1 MVTNVLKILLL
12 LSPICY
18 LTGVHLQQFD
28 IQFFQIGIMALFGA
42 SLVDSPVRQFPRENY
57 IMAGLIGL
65 LFINIGLHRMN
76 PVVSINCLH
85 FFMASVGLFI
95 VVRYVNNPKS
105 LYPYIVLPAV
115 LNIIVF
121 TLEKCGV
128 HIIFQTIFVD
138 DPGGLM
144 GNAPRLMTYLGL
156 ILPFMLNYS
165 IFWFLACI
173 ACAVVG
179 TEITLLAS
187 AAIVLFLKVKNM
199 YFRLAVVVG
208 SGVGLYLFRESI
220 LTSLSSRM
228 TTWVAVLTGFFKQ
241 PIAGYGLGIFPYKE
255 FPVGVDPVNTTLTVF
270 SSLLQFVTG
279 IGILGALWLC
289 FVLKKYKSHFTVTPA
304 SLSILSLTIFCI
316 VEYPIEIHRIWLT
329 IIAIV
334 GIFIIESKQ
343 KEHRYE

>member
-85 FFMASVGLFI
+85 FFMA
-95 VVRYVNNPKS
+95 
-105 LYPYIVLPAV
+105 V

-144 GNAPRLMTYLGL
+144 GNTPRLMTYLGL

-199 YFRLAVVVG
+199 YFRLVVVVG

-304 SLSILSLTIFCI
+304 SLSILSLLIFCI